1 MAKLQPF
8 RGCYYTGISD
18 LAEVVISPDG
28 FPFQTSQH
36 PYAYHLL
43 DFTPAYDQVRD
54 RLKTWFDQGLL
65 TQDDTP
71 AFYVNAQT
79 FSFQGQS
86 HRRLDLFLSL
96 DILDTEVLGHENIL
110 PARVSDRHDLLAAT
124 ETHLSPLF
132 LMYADPQH
140 TLQKH
145 LEDALSQQSPLFA
158 LTYQHITHQLYRL
171 PESALHPYIQNTL
184 QHQRFYLA
192 DGHHRY
198 AAAKAYA
205 EQRNTPKSRYVFA
218 YVTPLESPGLKVLP
232 YHRYL
237 SPEFVFPEWSGY
249 LAALSA
255 HYHVTPLAH
264 SDLPTLEQAL
274 KSPERCWIVQR
285 GTQAWKITE
294 CSASQELALDILH
307 THFLETLA
315 GLPQTEAQQ
324 TKYLHFSTDM
334 AAVQYDLLNRGGV
347 AFFVQPTPL
356 TELCARAE
364 AQHMMPPKST
374 YFYPKVPSGILF
386 NRFSTAV

>member
-1 MAKLQPF
+1 MAKVQAF
-8 RGCYYTGISD
+8 RGCYYTEASE

-28 FPFQTSQH
+28 LPSPPSQH
-36 PYAYHLL
+36 PHAYHLL
-43 DFTPAYDQVRD
+43 DFNLAYAQVKE
-54 RLKTWFDQGLL
+54 RLTTWFEQGLL

-71 AFYVNAQT
+71 AFYVNAQR
-79 FSFQGQS
+79 FSFRGQP
-86 HRRLDLFLSL
+86 HQRLDLFLSL
-96 DILDTEVLGHENIL
+96 DILDTEILGHEAVL
-110 PARVSDRHDLLAAT
+110 PARVADRHALLAAT

-132 LMYADPQH
+132 LLYPDPQH
-140 TLQKH
+140 TLQKL
-145 LEDALSQQSPLFA
+145 LEQALKNQSPLFDVN
-158 LTYQHITHQLYRL
+158 YQGITHQLYRIS
-171 PESALHPYIQNTL
+171 ESALHPYIQNTL

-198 AAAKAYA
+198 AAARAYA
-205 EQRNTPKSRYVFA
+205 KTHKSPKSRYVFA
-218 YVTPLESPGLKVLP
+218 YVTPLASPGLKILP

-237 SPEFVFPEWSGY
+237 GPEFVFPEWSTY
-249 LAALSA
+249 LQALST

-264 SDLPTLEQAL
+264 SDLKALEQTL
-274 KSPERCWIVQR
+274 SSPERCWIVQR

-294 CSASQELALDILH
+294 SSTSDELALDILH
-307 THFLETLA
+307 TYFLESLA
-315 GLPQTEAQQ
+315 GLPHTEAQQ
-324 TKYLHFSTDM
+324 TKYLHFSTDI

-356 TELCARAE
+356 SELCARAE